1 MTIEQIETNLPN
13 GFHDA
18 EVISIAINFTTR
30 SLVLDLQLWV
40 GNLDAADKSSR
51 EERQRARLTVTSLLF
66 CVIEPP
72 DPRYLQSRKTVISS
86 CGEGTPP
93 RSATAFSGEIPA
105 GNFLHWFY
113 SSSSNSFIY
122 VAAKDASLECVS

>member
-1 MTIEQIETNLPN
+1 MTIEQIEANLPN

-18 EVISIAINFTTR
+18 DVISIAINFRTR
-30 SLVLDLQLWV
+30 GLVLDMQLWV
-40 GNLDAADKSSR
+40 GVLDASDKSSR
-51 EERQRARLTVTSLLF
+51 EERRRAILTVTDLVF

-72 DPRYLQSRKTVISS
+72 DARYVESRTMVISS

-93 RSATAFSGEIPA
+93 NRTRVFSGEIPD

-113 SSSSNSFIY
+113 SSSSNSFVHI
-122 VAAKDASLECVS
+122 AAKDASLEFVG